1 MGNSTIAYRHGPQLK
16 GPLFVGAPG
25 VENSTIAYRHGPQLK
40 GPLLVGAPG
49 VRSLHLPID
58 MDHS

>member
-1 MGNSTIAYRHGPQLK
+1 MGKSTFAYRHGPQLKGPVFVVAPGVRKSTFAYRHGPQLK

-25 VENSTIAYRHGPQLK
+25 V
-40 GPLLVGAPG
+40 
-49 VRSLHLPID
+49 RSLHLPID

>member
-1 MGNSTIAYRHGPQLK
+1 MENSTIAYRHGPQLK

-25 VENSTIAYRHGPQLK
+25 AGKSTFTYRHGPQLK
-40 GPLLVGAPG
+40 APLFVGAPG

-58 MDHS
+58 MGHS